1 MKKTALLL
9 MAATA
14 LAAGSL
20 LAQGPDFRRE
30 RGPGRGPDRE
40 HAKAPRTEMA
50 EEWARVQAELKKKAP
65 EKYAEIEK
73 LQKTNMFAAMQKM
86 RELAAEEKIQLPFSG
101 RRMGGER
108 GMEGRR
114 MRGFGPGREREHR
127 GAFREMP
134 RVGRGGGRAVI
145 EAKLKK
151 EYPEEY
157 AKIEQARLNVEEQ
170 LQALAKKADVK
181 LPDTPE
187 TMRLRM
193 EQLKTRFPKEY
204 AEIEKLRKDDPRAA
218 DEKMRELAKEAGIE
232 LPPPPRPR
240 GPKGG
245 PGRDGNPMPELRRRY
260 PEKMRELDRLRRT
273 SPEEYRA
280 QVRELVKKMDAEK
293 AAE

>member
-30 RGPGRGPDRE
+30 RGPDRE
-40 HAKAPRTEMA
+40 HAKAPRTDMT

-86 RELAAEEKIQLPFSG
+86 RELAAEEKIQLPFPG

-114 MRGFGPGREREHR
+114 MRGFGSDRGGREQR
-127 GAFREMP
+127 GASREIT
-134 RVGRGGGRAVI
+134 RAGRGGGRAVI

-170 LQALAKKADVK
+170 LQALAKKANVK
-181 LPDTPE
+181 LPATPE
-187 TMRLRM
+187 TTRLRM
-193 EQLKTRFPKEY
+193 EQLKSKFPKECE
-204 AEIEKLRKDDPRAA
+204 EIEKLRKDDPRAA
-218 DEKMRELAKEAGIE
+218 DEKMRELAKKAGIE
-232 LPPPPRPR
+232 LPAPPRPR

-273 SPEEYRA
+273 SPEEYRV
-280 QVRELVKKMDAEK
+280 QVRELLKKLDAEK